1 MKIYSIILGLVCCAL
16 PTMAYQA
23 GPTNRANFGASA
35 QQPAEQQQAG
45 YRSFSNYNNRFG
57 QGVQT
62 STVQTSVAGS
72 SVKDFSE
79 GKQEKVVGKQAAASA
94 ATSKNSGGK
103 PAPNANAQPQAPA
116 SPAAQMPANADP
128 AAMLQQVQGMMQ
140 SMNALTGGAPAQG
153 AQNAAAAPAAMPN
166 IPGMPDMS
174 ALMGGAAPAA
184 TPAAPAKK

>member
-1 MKIYSIILGLVCCAL
+1 MKIYSIVLGLVCCAL
-16 PTMAYQA
+16 PTMAYQV
-23 GPTNRANFGASA
+23 GPANRANFGASA

-79 GKQEKVVGKQAAASA
+79 GKQEKPVGKQAATSA
-94 ATSKNSGGK
+94 ATSKNLGGK
-103 PAPNANAQPQAPA
+103 PAPNANVQQAPA
-116 SPAAQMPANADP
+116 SSAPQMPANADP
-128 AAMLQQVQGMMQ
+128 AAMLQQMQGMMQ
-140 SMNALTGGAPAQG
+140 NMNALTGGAPAQG
-153 AQNAAAAPAAMPN
+153 AQNATAAPAAMPN

-184 TPAAPAKK
+184 TPATPAKK